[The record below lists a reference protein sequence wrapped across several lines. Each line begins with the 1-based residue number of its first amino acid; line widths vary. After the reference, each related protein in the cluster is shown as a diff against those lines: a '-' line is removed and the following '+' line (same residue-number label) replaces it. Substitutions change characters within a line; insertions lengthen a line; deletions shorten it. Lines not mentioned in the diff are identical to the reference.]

1 MLLICG
7 VHGVGKTGFANE
19 LCKELSLK
27 CYTAGSLIQNRT
39 DQFICENKR
48 VKAVIDNQKLLLE
61 AIGEIKEWRYILDG
75 YLCLINNK
83 GKVERIPFEVF
94 SKMQI
99 EGMYIVIDRPQK
111 ISKRLQKRDKKKWN
125 INFIKKFQE
134 EEISYALELTRKLC
148 IPLNIIYENKQ
159 ISSFSILGDENIILP
174 IKPLYADK
182 ILNGE
187 KKYEFRKKL
196 CQKNVRNIYIYATT
210 PIKRIVGEAE
220 VVQKWDMN
228 KNDLWEKTKSAAGIS
243 KEFYNDYFANK
254 DCACAYQIGKI
265 KRYSKSI
272 SLESLGIEHVPQSFV
287 YYGELKQ

>member
-7 VHGVGKTGFANE
+7 VHGVGKTSFANE

-27 CYTAGSLIQNRT
+27 CYTAGSLIQDRK
-39 DQFICENKR
+39 DQLIDENKR
-48 VKAVIDNQKLLLE
+48 VRAVIDNQKLLLE
-61 AIGEIKEWRYILDG
+61 AMGEIKERRYILDG
-75 YLCLINNK
+75 HLCLINK
-83 GKVERIPFEVF
+83 EDKVERIPFEVF

-99 EGMYIVIDRPQK
+99 EGLYIVINRPQK
-111 ISKRLQKRDKKKWN
+111 ICKRLLKRDKKKWDFN
-125 INFIKKFQE
+125 YIKNFQE
-134 EEISYALELTRKLC
+134 EEISYASELTQKLC
-148 IPLNIIYENKQ
+148 IPLNIICENKQ
-159 ISSFSILGDENIILP
+159 ISSFSILGDDNIILP

-196 CQKNVRNIYIYATT
+196 CQKNIRKIYIYATA
-210 PIKRIVGEAE
+210 PVKRIVGEAE
-220 VVQKWDMN
+220 VVQKLYMN
-228 KNDLWEKTKSAAGIS
+228 KNELWEKTKCASGIS
-243 KEFYNDYFANK
+243 RKFYDDYFVNQ

-272 SLESLGIEHVPQSFV
+272 TLESLGIEHVPQSFI